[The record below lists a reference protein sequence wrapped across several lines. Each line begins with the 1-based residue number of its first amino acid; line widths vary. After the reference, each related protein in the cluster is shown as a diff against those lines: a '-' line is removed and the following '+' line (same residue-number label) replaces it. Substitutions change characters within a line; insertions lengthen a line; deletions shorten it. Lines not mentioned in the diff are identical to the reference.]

1 MKLKK
6 RGNKIQPVSYCF
18 DKKIIGFFFATRT
31 FFQEYQELLK
41 KKSRPTVTLQSRR
54 TTKTT
59 LMAKTTT
66 TTATTTVLDCSETR
80 ERYSL
85 RFLWILDASPN
96 IN

>member
-18 DKKIIGFFFATRT
+18 DKKNLGFFFATRT

-66 TTATTTVLDCSETR
+66 TATTVLDCSETR

-85 RFLWILDASPN
+85 RVLWILDALPN